1 MIVKFP
7 VTQYNKLL
15 KKTQTVLIP
24 VTLESDGKGKLAVSF
39 PFCPPL
45 VDDFKNMGGAQ
56 WLGHDKKNPRKIWL
70 IDDSARN
77 KFRMDTMRWQG
88 TKGGIPIL
96 GDHDPYWRY
105 ELPIVSVP
113 CEPRLFEN
121 NLTPYYGHQQE
132 GVEFVVTRRQCIL
145 AWDMGT
151 GKTLVIG
158 TAMEWAK
165 TNLGWDNDGDDFW
178 FVCKKGALY
187 EVQLG
192 FLQWDVKIRPR
203 FLSYDDMRRAIET
216 WPRGKKPPKFV
227 VFDESTQIKSPTAL
241 RSGAALHLAD
251 SMRGEHRDPFVVCMT
266 GTPSPKNP
274 CDWWMQAEV
283 ACPGYIRE
291 GDWTKFRR
299 RLCIIQKNERSG
311 DGGVYNTVKKD
322 MDGNQCWYDDER
334 RCKDCG
340 EFVEHQNHKAYTDT
354 GVGKVANSRS
364 HTWVA
369 SVNEVLLIDSRLKG
383 FVSKKLKKDCLDLPE
398 RIYVIK
404 RCRATQQVRNAA
416 QLVAK
421 SARGAADALTK
432 LRELSD
438 GFQYADV
445 AVDQKVCPM
454 CSGSKTMMAK
464 MDPENPGLP
473 PSDEAR
479 TLGRLV
485 NYEKVCD
492 QCNGAGEIDIVQRQT
507 IKVACPKDD
516 VLEEIIEEHGDVGR
530 LAVYCGFTG
539 SVDRVVDVFL
549 KNEWSV
555 VRVDGRGWKGFAA
568 PGAAALP
575 MEGKELY
582 HTFRFGQK
590 THPKL
595 AFVAQ
600 ASTAA
605 HGLNFDCTPTIVNYS
620 RDFNFEN
627 ALQGD
632 ERNMRGR
639 IAETLKAHGRTHC
652 TVVDIV
658 HLPSDDYILDNHKKK
673 RRLQALTLGEVQA
686 STSAPDRIAST

>member
-7 VTQYNKLL
+7 VEEVNGLL
-15 KKTQTVLIP
+15 GKRTILVP
-24 VTLESDGKGKLAVSF
+24 VNIESNGRGKLEVSF
-39 PFCPPL
+39 PYCPPL
-45 VDDFKNMGGAQ
+45 VDDFRNMGGAQ
-56 WLGHDKKNPRKIWL
+56 WLGHDKKTPKKVWL

-77 KFRMDTMRWQG
+77 QFRMDAMRWKG
-88 TKGGIPIL
+88 TKDGKPIL
-96 GDHDPYWRY
+96 GERNPYARY
-105 ELPIVSVP
+105 DLPIVSVP
-113 CEPRLFEN
+113 CEPRLFEGKI
-121 NLTPYYGHQQE
+121 TPYYGHQQE

-158 TAMEWAK
+158 TGMEWAK
-165 TNLGWDNDGDDFW
+165 ANLGWEDDPNDFW

-192 FLQWDVKIRPR
+192 YLQWEVKVRPR

-227 VFDESTQIKSPTAL
+227 VFDESTQIKSSTAL
-241 RSGAALHLAD
+241 RSLAALHLAD
-251 SMRGEHRDPFVVCMT
+251 SMRAEHGNPFVVCMT

-283 ACPGYIRE
+283 ACPGFIRE
-291 GDWTKFRR
+291 GDWQKFRR

-322 MDGNQCWYDDER
+322 IDGNQCWYDDER
-334 RCKDCG
+334 RCKECG
-340 EFVEHQNHKAYTDT
+340 EFSEHPNHKASA
-354 GVGKVANSRS
+354 KS
-364 HTWVA
+364 HAWKP
-369 SVNEVLLIDSRLKG
+369 SVNEVLLIDKRLQG
-383 FVSKKLKKDCLDLPE
+383 FVSKKFKKDCLDLPE
-398 RIYVIK
+398 RIYVVK

-416 QLVAK
+416 QLIAK
-421 SARGAADALTK
+421 NARGAADALTK

-445 AVDQKVCPM
+445 AVEQKVCPM
-454 CSGSKTMMAK
+454 CGGSKLMIAK
-464 MDPENPGLP
+464 MDPENPGFP

-485 NYEKVCD
+485 DYEKQCD
-492 QCNGAGEIDIVQRQT
+492 QCDGAGEVDVMQRQT
-507 IKVACPKDD
+507 IKVPCPKDD
-516 VLEEIIEEHGDVGR
+516 VLEEVIEEHDDVGR

-549 KNEWSV
+549 KMKWSV
-555 VRVDGRGWKGFAA
+555 VRVDGRGWRGFSPEGEAIL
-568 PGAAALP
+568 PGD
-575 MEGKELY
+575 GKMLY
-582 HTFRFGQK
+582 HAFRFGQK
-590 THPKL
+590 QFQKL

-652 TVVDIV
+652 TVIDIV
-658 HLPSDDYILDNHKKK
+658 HLPSDDYILDNHKRK
-673 RRLQALTLGEVQA
+673 RRLQALTLGEVIDA
-686 STSAPDRIAST
+686 TTKTDRVA